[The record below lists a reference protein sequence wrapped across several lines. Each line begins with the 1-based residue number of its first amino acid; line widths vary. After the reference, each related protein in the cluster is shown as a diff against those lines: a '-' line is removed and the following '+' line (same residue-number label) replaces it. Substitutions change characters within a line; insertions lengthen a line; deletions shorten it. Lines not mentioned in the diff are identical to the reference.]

1 MRGSRRA
8 AAALVLVLGGGA
20 AAAER
25 TDEVRLSAPR
35 AADGGLTLL
44 ARVPD
49 ALTGRTLDAS
59 AFSARQGERDLA
71 VAVERV
77 VEGSAQLVLGLDTSA
92 GLAPLL
98 VEQAAAT
105 DLLRTLPSTLPTVL
119 LPGGTGGT
127 ALDALTRI
135 SALRPG
141 AGDLLE
147 GLGDAPAGR
156 RVVVLLTGC
165 AALEAA
171 AASEQAAALAPPAQV
186 HVLALDAGC
195 EPTAAALAAPA
206 GGVARTDLD
215 AGRLLAGV
223 DAVGREVNGTYR
235 LSVDADPAGEPVE
248 VQVAGAGTTA
258 QGVLELPSG
267 SPATPSSAADEDG
280 DGPTAVLPDLPVLLA
295 GGLVALLAL
304 AVVVAVRARRRAA

>member
-1 MRGSRRA
+1 MGTSRRA
-8 AAALVLVLGGGA
+8 AATAAALVLALGGAA

-49 ALTGRTLDAS
+49 ALTGMTLDAS
-59 AFSARQGERDLA
+59 AFSARQGDRELA
-71 VAVERV
+71 VSVERV
-77 VEGSAQLVLGLDTSA
+77 VESSAQLVLGLDTSA

-98 VEQAAAT
+98 AEQAAAA
-105 DLLRTLPSTLPTVL
+105 DLLRTMPSTLPTVL

-141 AGDLLE
+141 AGGLLE

-165 AALEAA
+165 AALDAA
-171 AASEQAAALAPPAQV
+171 AATEQAAALAPPAQV

-195 EPTAAALAAPA
+195 ETTAAELVAPS

-223 DAVGREVNGTYR
+223 DAVSREVNGTYR

-248 VQVAGAGTTA
+248 VRAAGAGTSA
-258 QGVLELPSG
+258 QGVLELSSGRPAAPSEA
-267 SPATPSSAADEDG
+267 SDD
-280 DGPTAVLPDLPVLLA
+280 PTAVLPDLPVLLA
-295 GGLVALLAL
+295 GGLVALLAV
-304 AVVVAVRARRRAA
+304 AVGVAVRARRRAA